1 MSLLLKNYRK
11 KEAIMPKLFQVQD
24 LQLVYLLFAAV
35 IGFVALVYFLGG
47 RKICDMNL
55 AEVTKDDTLML

>member
-1 MSLLLKNYRK
+1 
-11 KEAIMPKLFQVQD
+11 MPKLFQVQD

-35 IGFVALVYFLGG
+35 ISFVALAYFLGG
-47 RKICDMNL
+47 RKTCDMNL